1 MARVNT
7 LVFFP
12 SQTSRTQASSFLSHS
27 ETPTPGCKK
36 AFHRSEILRDPSRHL
51 FNLSRTLC
59 LTISTFLNPILTS
72 APQASRSSHP
82 AQSREWSFTRSATR
96 RCRFIGSATRSP
108 SLWVLSNSEAWQPQ
122 LTSPGPEPMK
132 LSNPE
137 QGFFTLSIRKR
148 NKQHSA
154 TQLLATQVS

>member
-82 AQSREWSFTRSATR
+82 AQSVDYLEAIMSP
-96 RCRFIGSATRSP
+96 FIHWCSNKTLVVSTNYSNVNHTGT
-108 SLWVLSNSEAWQPQ
+108 VLSPL
-122 LTSPGPEPMK
+122 LTIEFASFDSKDIMRLRIAKAIDQTRNVEMD
-132 LSNPE
+132 E
-137 QGFFTLSIRKR
+137 SIVR
-148 NKQHSA
+148 
-154 TQLLATQVS
+154 

>member
-1 MARVNT
+1 MAREYPVNT

-82 AQSREWSFTRSATR
+82 AQSHLKSQVEESRLELELLQPV
-96 RCRFIGSATRSP
+96 GEV
-108 SLWVLSNSEAWQPQ
+108 VLSPTRMMH
-122 LTSPGPEPMK
+122 LK
-132 LSNPE
+132 SNPIYVYQTE
-137 QGFFTLSIRKR
+137 S
-148 NKQHSA
+148 
-154 TQLLATQVS
+154 

>member
-51 FNLSRTLC
+51 FNLSRALC

-82 AQSREWSFTRSATR
+82 AQSITGNTP
-96 RCRFIGSATRSP
+96 SP
-108 SLWVLSNSEAWQPQ
+108 RKDLDHSSLSLLSW
-122 LTSPGPEPMK
+122 TSCTESK
-132 LSNPE
+132 LSVCRKLTKELSCVFPGSW
-137 QGFFTLSIRKR
+137 QLIHHGSQKGTSQMVAGFS
-148 NKQHSA
+148 
-154 TQLLATQVS
+154 